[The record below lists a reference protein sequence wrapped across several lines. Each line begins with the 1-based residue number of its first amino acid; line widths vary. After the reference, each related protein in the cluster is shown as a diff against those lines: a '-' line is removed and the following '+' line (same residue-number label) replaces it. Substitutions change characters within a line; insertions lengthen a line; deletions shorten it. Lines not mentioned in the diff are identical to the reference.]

1 MVKKY
6 EIHYKVNIESNEQI
20 IPPKFKFYEKL
31 MLWSTIPTLSRIR
44 TATSHLKS

>member
-20 IPPKFKFYEKL
+20 IPPKFKFYEKVDV
-31 MLWSTIPTLSRIR
+31 MVNNSNII
-44 TATSHLKS
+44 KDKI